1 MELEKVKQ
9 YIDIL
14 DDRVK
19 EVIIGRVGLDLKNEK
34 TQREIAKELSILHSY
49 VSRIEK
55 QALMKMFHEFY
66 RAEREKRKKC
76 EEGKKLLT
84 RSQQLTQGHLTVGI
98 HINSVY

>member
-1 MELEKVKQ
+1 MKQ

-14 DDRVK
+14 DDRLK
-19 EVIIGRVGLDLKNEK
+19 EVIIRRVGFDLKNEK

-55 QALMKMFHEFY
+55 RALMKMFHEFY
-66 RAEREKRKKC
+66 RAKREKRKKC